1 MIGLVYRDLKRST
14 LFEEKFD
21 SPSFSKLE
29 FVYEYRDKSGLKREP
44 DGRIEAYQDSGKN
57 CADLKQAYIV

>member
-1 MIGLVYRDLKRST
+1 VIGLIYEDLQNAT

-29 FVYEYRDKSGLKREP
+29 SVYEYRDKSGLKREP
-44 DGRIEAYQDSGKN
+44 DGRIEAYQDS
-57 CADLKQAYIV
+57 